1 MAMAAPLSW
10 RDDMDDGK
18 RLRTGPSVGALTGQV
33 HMSRGPV
40 CRCMCVGSPS
50 AGRGAGGGVARGH
63 PKPVRIFFDRASEA
77 GQDPGIRPCLRVLN
91 AGRLLCCHWRLDRI
105 SMA

>member
-18 RLRTGPSVGALTGQV
+18 RLRTGPSVGALTGQA

-40 CRCMCVGSPS
+40 CRCMCVGFPS
-50 AGRGAGGGVARGH
+50 AGRGGRGC
-63 PKPVRIFFDRASEA
+63 RARASEA
-77 GQDPGIRPCLRVLN
+77 LLVFSSTDLPKLGRTLGSDPACE
-91 AGRLLCCHWRLDRI
+91 
-105 SMA
+105 S